1 MRLKSLGIVIALSV
15 ALPLGVGTGTAF
27 AFKKKGDPH
36 LTYEQAWAKCQAHV
50 DKLQRDAQ
58 AQRYSRGAA
67 CMHTYGYRI

>member
-1 MRLKSLGIVIALSV
+1 MKLKSLNVVIALSV
-15 ALPLGVGTGTAF
+15 AMPLGLATEAAF

-50 DKLQRDAQ
+50 DRLARDQQ

-67 CMHTYGYRI
+67 CMYTYGYRI